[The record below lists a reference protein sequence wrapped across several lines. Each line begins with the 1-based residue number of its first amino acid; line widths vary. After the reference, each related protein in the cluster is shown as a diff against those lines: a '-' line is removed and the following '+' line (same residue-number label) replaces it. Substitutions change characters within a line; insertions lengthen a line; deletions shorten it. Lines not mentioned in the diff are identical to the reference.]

1 MGILYIRRYE
11 TDDDSIG
18 ENKMYEI
25 LMNDEI
31 IEKVKRDVIE
41 SVSHLMKN
49 DLVEV
54 ILYGSCARGDYTEDS
69 DIDIALLTR
78 CDRMEVK
85 KYDEELANLATELAM
100 KYFTVV
106 NFVCLPY
113 QEFTEKRTW
122 YAYFRNIEKDGVIL
136 YG

>member
-1 MGILYIRRYE
+1 
-11 TDDDSIG
+11 
-18 ENKMYEI
+18 
-25 LMNDEI
+25 
-31 IEKVKRDVIE
+31 
-41 SVSHLMKN
+41 
-49 DLVEV
+49 
-54 ILYGSCARGDYTEDS
+54 
-69 DIDIALLTR
+69 
-78 CDRMEVK
+78 MEVK

-122 YAYFRNIEKDGVIL
+122 YSYFRNIEKDGVIL

>member
-1 MGILYIRRYE
+1 
-11 TDDDSIG
+11 
-18 ENKMYEI
+18 
-25 LMNDEI
+25 
-31 IEKVKRDVIE
+31 
-41 SVSHLMKN
+41 
-49 DLVEV
+49 
-54 ILYGSCARGDYTEDS
+54 
-69 DIDIALLTR
+69 
-78 CDRMEVK
+78 MEVK